1 MAPPQSSISPLH
13 ELRDK
18 FQERRKARGD
28 DSPVN
33 KLRVITDFSADVDE
47 NCPDTDEKWESDGFL
62 SPNGTKVP
70 SKRLFQQLK
79 EPSLHKA
86 LGKSTSGDM
95 TWVVNERKHS
105 NGGTNGAKSSYSE
118 EEIIAFSAH
127 INAALEEDAFV
138 RHLLPVG
145 SGASDLINAC
155 KDGIIIARLVAY
167 ATAGTN
173 TVGRE
178 IEVLHASQLNILQN
192 TPTSTISGQLENYKK
207 HENASIALR
216 SAGKAGLS
224 TCNMGPS
231 DINQG
236 NQSIILGILWQ
247 SIKLAVE
254 NFVCLRACPEL
265 EYLAQVHDLEEGPSH
280 CYPIT

>member
-1 MAPPQSSISPLH
+1 MAPPQSSLVPQSSISPLH

-18 FQERRKARGD
+18 LKERRKARGD
-28 DSPVN
+28 DSSVN
-33 KLRVITDFSADVDE
+33 KLQVITDFSVEVDE
-47 NCPDTDEKWESDGFL
+47 NCPASDENWESDGFL
-62 SPNGTKVP
+62 SPNGTKMP
-70 SKRLFQQLK
+70 SKRLFQQLN

-86 LGKSTSGDM
+86 LGKKTSGGM
-95 TWVVNERKHS
+95 TWVANERNHS
-105 NGGTNGAKSSYSE
+105 NGGTNGVKSSYSE
-118 EEIIAFSAH
+118 EEVAAFSAH
-127 INAALEEDAFV
+127 INAALDEDTLV

-145 SGASDLINAC
+145 PGVSDLINSC

-167 ATAGTN
+167 ATAGTSP
-173 TVGRE
+173 VGRE
-178 IEVLHASQLNILQN
+178 IEALHASQLNVFQN
-192 TPTSTISGQLENYKK
+192 TPTSTISEQLENYKK

-231 DINQG
+231 DINNG
-236 NQSIILGILWQ
+236 NQSIILGLLWQ

-265 EYLAQVHDLEEGPSH
+265 EYLAQVHD
-280 CYPIT
+280 

>member
-1 MAPPQSSISPLH
+1 MAPPQSSISPLQ
-13 ELRDK
+13 ELRVK
-18 FQERRKARGD
+18 LKERRKTRRD
-28 DSPVN
+28 DSTVN
-33 KLRVITDFSADVDE
+33 KLRIITDFPVEVDE
-47 NCPDTDEKWESDGFL
+47 NYPASDENWESDGFL

-86 LGKSTSGDM
+86 LGKNTTGGM
-95 TWVVNERKHS
+95 TWVENEGKHP

-118 EEIIAFSAH
+118 EEVVAFSAH
-127 INAALEEDAFV
+127 INAALEEDVFV

-145 SGASDLINAC
+145 TGASDLINAC

-173 TVGRE
+173 PVGRD
-178 IEVLHASQLNILQN
+178 IEVLHVSQLNVFKN

-207 HENASIALR
+207 HENANIALR

-224 TCNMGPS
+224 TCNMGAS
-231 DINQG
+231 DINNG
-236 NQSIILGILWQ
+236 NQSIILGLLWQ

-265 EYLAQVHDLEEGPSH
+265 EYLAQVHD
-280 CYPIT
+280 